1 MKKETHLILG
11 WTVTTNFIVFDLT
24 EHADHKKQI

>member
-1 MKKETHLILG
+1 MKKETHQDG
-11 WTVTTNFIVFDLT
+11 QSTTEFIVFDLT